1 MSSFLELSLQ
11 RDIDRIRTKITEM
24 GQLTGGALQD
34 CVKAVSGH
42 DRELAYAVILR
53 DQYVD
58 DKEKEIDRLCL
69 EFMVRQQP
77 VAQPLRF
84 AYATIRINLELERVG
99 DYAESIAR
107 QLLKLRE
114 LPASFP
120 REEFLELAR
129 HAIGML
135 EDAVKA
141 FVDQDAELARKTI
154 ELEDGVDLRK
164 SALIKTLV
172 HLFREGKM
180 PFEALDP
187 LTMIVRRYER
197 VADQARNISTE
208 VLYLCTGEYAKH
220 QGSEVFRV
228 LFVDEHDNCLTKIA
242 EAVANALGQSKFLF
256 TSAGLEPR
264 PVNSETLRFL
274 EEKGLDPSYLVPR
287 SLLQVPNLEHY
298 HLIVALSPEVKKRF
312 PRRPRKGVYLDW
324 TVDDPSL
331 ANDTPAEMR
340 AAYERATKQ
349 ITENINQFVQ
359 AVLKS

>member
-1 MSSFLELSLQ
+1 MSSFLESSLQ
-11 RDIDRIRTKITEM
+11 RDIDRIRAKVTEM
-24 GQLTGGALQD
+24 GQLAVGALRD
-34 CVKAVSGH
+34 CLQAISHH

-69 EFMVRQQP
+69 EFLVRQQP

-84 AYATIRINLELERVG
+84 AYTTIRINLELERVG

-107 QLLKLRE
+107 QLLKVKE
-114 LPASFP
+114 LPATFP
-120 REEFLELAR
+120 RESFVAMAQ
-129 HAIGML
+129 HSIAML

-141 FVDQDAELARKTI
+141 FVEEDVELARKTI
-154 ELEDGVDLRK
+154 ELEDGIDLRK
-164 SALIKTLV
+164 SALIKELA

-187 LTMIVRRYER
+187 LTIMVRRYER
-197 VADQARNISTE
+197 VADQARNLCTE

-220 QGSEVFRV
+220 PGSEVFRV
-228 LFVDEHDNCLTKIA
+228 LFVDDDDSCLTKIA
-242 EAVANALGQSKFLF
+242 ETVANSLGQSKFMF
-256 TSAGLEPR
+256 TSAGIDPR
-264 PVNSETLRFL
+264 PVTTETLRFL
-274 EEKGLDPSYLVPR
+274 KEKGLDPSYLASR

-298 HLIVALSPEVKKRF
+298 HLIIALSPEVKKRF

-324 TVDDPSL
+324 SVE
-331 ANDTPAEMR
+331 NPAQSQGSPEEIR
-340 AAYERATKQ
+340 AVFENAFKN

-359 AVLKS
+359 AILKS